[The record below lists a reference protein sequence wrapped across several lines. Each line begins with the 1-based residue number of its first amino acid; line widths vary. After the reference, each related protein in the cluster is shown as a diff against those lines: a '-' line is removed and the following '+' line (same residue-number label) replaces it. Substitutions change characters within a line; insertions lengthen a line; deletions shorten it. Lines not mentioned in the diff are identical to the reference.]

1 MIPIDK
7 IGIFANMSIPGAKA
21 AITSTLEIIRQCGRE
36 AILED
41 DLVEWLG
48 EDFPRGSRP
57 DISEKV
63 QLVLV
68 FGGDGTFLRA
78 ARALEGK
85 RVPLL
90 GINMGRLG
98 FLTILKLGELDTA
111 LPPIFEGDYRLERRM
126 LLTTSLHRQGRP
138 IGVYKTLNDAV
149 IHMSPGNRLVEFIIS
164 LQGNYLGRYRADGL
178 IISTPTGSTAYNMS
192 AGGPIIQPGMDA
204 LVATPICPHALSI
217 RPIVVGGDSRFE
229 ILIGRRSG
237 NAALSM
243 DGQENIELLPEDLIE
258 VAKASDSLP
267 VLLPSGHSFNSV
279 LRRKLGWG
287 SSGEAVLP

>member
-1 MIPIDK
+1 MKPIQK
-7 IGIFANMSIPGAKA
+7 IGIFANTDIPGSRA
-21 AITSTLEIIRQCGRE
+21 AIQAALEVIQRCGRE

-48 EDFPRGSRP
+48 RDYPCSSRP
-57 DISEKV
+57 DISKKV

-78 ARALEGK
+78 ARALNGQ

-90 GINMGRLG
+90 GINLGRLG
-98 FLTILKLGELDTA
+98 FLTILKVAELEAA

-126 LLTTSLHRQGRP
+126 TLTASLKRQGRP
-138 IGVYKTLNDAV
+138 VGVYRTLNDAV

-164 LQGNYLGRYRADGL
+164 LQGEYLGRYRADGL
-178 IISTPTGSTAYNMS
+178 IISTPTGSTAYNLS
-192 AGGPIIQPGMDA
+192 AGGPIIRPGMDA

-217 RPIVVGGDSRFE
+217 RPIVAAGDSRFD

-237 NAALSM
+237 LAALSL
-243 DGQENIELLPEDLIE
+243 DGTENLELLPEDIIE
-258 VAKASDSLP
+258 VAKSPDSLP
-267 VLLPSGHSFNSV
+267 VLLPSGHSFNAV
-279 LRRKLGWG
+279 LRAKLGWG
-287 SSGEAVLP
+287 ESGEAVRL